1 VGFTEIKAE
10 FCGSTGVRASRN
22 SSRQIA
28 FLHVKGHKI
37 AAEDTRI
44 LEINLGAVAHRAMWG
59 YGVDPPSDTGF
70 SQVTALREVP
80 GPGRDAALML
90 PGLMTPPQR

>member
-1 VGFTEIKAE
+1 MGFTEIKAE

-59 YGVDPPSDTGF
+59 YGVDPPSAWNPSIGEWLSPCGCAGD
-70 SQVTALREVP
+70 
-80 GPGRDAALML
+80 RDI
-90 PGLMTPPQR
+90 